1 MPPPLSTAAPPT
13 PHPTSL
19 PPPPSLCR
27 CPCCGQARASHYL
40 ALAAEAQ
47 AGGPRGAPAALRP
60 RFLAAYRTAC
70 LRHDEVGQATLVNI
84 LLRSYLSHREVEAAS
99 ALLGKVKFPEAAS
112 GAHLV
117 RFLYYTGRV
126 RAVQLEYSEA
136 HAALL
141 QASRKAPP
149 GARAFHVTV
158 TAFLAVVQL
167 LMGDI
172 PERALF
178 ARAPGALAPF
188 MALTRATR
196 AGSLPAFRAALAA
209 HAPALARSGTLS
221 LVRRL
226 EANVIRT
233 GLRRMASAYSRVT
246 FADIA
251 GKLGL
256 GSAEDAEF
264 LCAKAVK
271 DGVLDAALDHARGV
285 LLCQPRGNVYAT
297 KEPQEAFHRRI
308 TFCLDVHNEAV
319 TSMRYAPKALRTD
332 LESAEA
338 KRAREEEEALMDF
351 LAKGGEDDEEDY

>member
-1 MPPPLSTAAPPT
+1 M
-13 PHPTSL
+13 
-19 PPPPSLCR
+19 
-27 CPCCGQARASHYL
+27 
-40 ALAAEAQ
+40 
-47 AGGPRGAPAALRP
+47 ALRP

-70 LRHDEVGQATLVNI
+70 LRHDETGQATLINI
-84 LLRSYLSHREVEAAS
+84 LLRSFLAHREVEAAA
-99 ALLGKVKFPEAAS
+99 ALLSKVKFPDAAS

-149 GARAFHVTV
+149 SAHAFHVSV
-158 TAFLAVVQL
+158 TAFLAVTQL

-178 ARAPGALAPF
+178 ARAPGALEPY

-209 HAPALARSGTLS
+209 HAPALAAAGTLS
-221 LVRRL
+221 LARRL

-233 GLRRMASAYSRVT
+233 GLRRCAAAYSKISFR
-246 FADIA
+246 DIA

-264 LCAKAVK
+264 TCAKAIK
-271 DGVLDAALDHARGV
+271 DGVLDAVLCHEEGV
-285 LLCQPRGNVYAT
+285 LVSQPRGNVYVT
-297 KEPQEAFHRRI
+297 KEPQEAYHRRI

-319 TSMRYAPKALRTD
+319 QSMRYAPKALRTD

-338 KRAREEEEALMDF
+338 RRAREEEEEALLEF
-351 LAKGGEDDEEDY
+351 FEKGGEDEDEDF